1 MCIISHVMR
10 GFLCD
15 RDFHL
20 LDLVFHLLD
29 LLCMPPSCLRV
40 LSFQLLQLVQK
51 LLSAM
56 FHFFIELLVLG
67 VRVRLVKGPPEV
79 FVLVVIPAGAGFV
92 ALVRKRSF

>member
-1 MCIISHVMR
+1 
-10 GFLCD
+10 
-15 RDFHL
+15 
-20 LDLVFHLLD
+20 
-29 LLCMPPSCLRV
+29 MPPSCLRV